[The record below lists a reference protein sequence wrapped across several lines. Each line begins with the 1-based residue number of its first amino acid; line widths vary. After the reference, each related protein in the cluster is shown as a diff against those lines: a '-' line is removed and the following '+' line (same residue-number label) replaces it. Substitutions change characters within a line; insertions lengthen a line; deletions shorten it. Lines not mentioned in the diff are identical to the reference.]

1 MFGRKKEKEVKKLI
15 LEHLEFVEKAVQNMV
30 SSAKEYIGGDLTAA
44 KEHGYQTHLVEKDAD
59 QKRREII
66 EKLHKGAF
74 IPAFREDLI
83 KFIAQQDKIAD
94 RAESCCDFFLTQR
107 PEIPDKF
114 NDEFEKLLLASART
128 FSPYKMAITNMFSDY
143 NVVKEKIRDVN
154 TEEEETDTIEWHLTR
169 DVFSSDITLAE
180 KMHLREFIFHIVEIS
195 DTIEDA
201 ADDLDIVIVKYR
213 M

>member
-15 LEHLEFVEKAVQNMV
+15 LDHLEFVETAVEKMT
-30 SSAKEYIGGDLTAA
+30 AAAREYIDGNLKAA
-44 KEHGYQTHLVEKDAD
+44 KDNGYQTHLVEKDAD

-74 IPAFREDLI
+74 IPVFREDLI

-107 PEIPDKF
+107 PDIPGKF
-114 NDEFEKLLLASART
+114 RDEFEKLLLASAQT

-143 NVVKEKIRDVN
+143 DIVKVKIKDVN

-169 DVFSSDITLAE
+169 DIFSSDLSLAE

-195 DTIEDA
+195 DTVEDA